1 MGRSS
6 SPNPRWL
13 SQHIELIYE
22 ANIKTLR
29 LSIPKLGCDAFR
41 TILYSLQEENKHL
54 EELWIDGDSIDIGIA
69 AALVSVLRVNT
80 KLRVLRL
87 SNTCITGNGS
97 IAIFDSL
104 KENHSLKELH
114 LENNEIGPYAIN
126 SLASMLRCNT
136 KLGGN
141 RTRNFHGLPEGTRG
155 KAQSIGTGVK
165 RNAIFN
171 LRVMDG

>member
-1 MGRSS
+1 MVMGRSS

-22 ANIKTLR
+22 AKNIKTLR

-97 IAIFDSL
+97 IAIFEVL
-104 KENHSLKELH
+104 REHHSLEELH
-114 LENNEIGPYAIN
+114 LESNEIGTYAIK

-136 KLGGN
+136 KLGVLHIKNNPIGN
-141 RTRNFHGLPEGTRG
+141 SVFIIL
-155 KAQSIGTGVK
+155 
-165 RNAIFN
+165 IFI
-171 LRVMDG
+171 LFV

>member
-1 MGRSS
+1 MFMGRSS

-13 SQHIELIYE
+13 SQHFELIYE
-22 ANIKTLR
+22 AKNIKTLR

-41 TILYSLQEENKHL
+41 TILYSLQGENKHL

-114 LENNEIGPYAIN
+114 LENNEIGPYAIK
-126 SLASMLRCNT
+126 SLASML
-136 KLGGN
+136 K
-141 RTRNFHGLPEGTRG
+141 
-155 KAQSIGTGVK
+155 
-165 RNAIFN
+165 
-171 LRVMDG
+171 